1 MVAYVPSE
9 WIGTLVGGG
18 SSAAI
23 PLATVVGIP
32 SYLNGY
38 AAIPLVA
45 GLLNMGMLPGAALA
59 FVTAGAVS
67 SIPAAIAVYA
77 LVKKPVFA
85 IYLILGLIGSMLAGY
100 AYQLYLVG

>member
-1 MVAYVPSE
+1 
-9 WIGTLVGGG
+9 
-18 SSAAI
+18 
-23 PLATVVGIP
+23 
-32 SYLNGY
+32 
-38 AAIPLVA
+38 LVA

-100 AYQLYLVG
+100 AYQLFLVG